1 MVAMPYFL
9 FVWNDKIEEHLADLA
24 GDGVRGG
31 VMGKRSSK
39 TSAAGIDA
47 GGEAA
52 LAEGRR
58 GVGRR
63 AGVEI
68 VDQGRAVLSAR
79 KVARQMLG
87 ELKAERE
94 RRGLSLADMMRLT
107 GMSRESISRL
117 ENDPAPNPTMLTFAR
132 YAAALGLRLQFSAT
146 KGS

>member
-1 MVAMPYFL
+1 MVKRVAKRLRRELTP
-9 FVWNDKIEEHLADLA
+9 EE
-24 GDGVRGG
+24 
-31 VMGKRSSK
+31 KRRWQK
-39 TSAAGIDA
+39 AV
-47 GGEAA
+47 
-52 LAEGRR
+52 AESTAER
-58 GVGRR
+58 
-63 AGVEI
+63 ETI

-132 YAAALGLRLQFSAT
+132 YAAALGLQLRFSAT